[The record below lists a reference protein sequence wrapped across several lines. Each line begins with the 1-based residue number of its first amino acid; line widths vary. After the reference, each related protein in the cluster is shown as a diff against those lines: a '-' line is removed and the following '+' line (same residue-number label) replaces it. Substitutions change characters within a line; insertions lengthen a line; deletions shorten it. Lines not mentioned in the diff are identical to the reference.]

1 MHLHDIAGG
10 FHWGP
15 KWMIYIVYISLY
27 WKIRLNNMDNLELPP
42 IWDIFQI
49 STCTLTQVSHL
60 PGLPRLHRLCQILR
74 EVPGDRRSQS
84 IFDATCAIHGLIV
97 LNFIYYIYMYIYIR
111 YVYNCILYIL
121 YTKLY
126 THMVGLGGAT
136 SAARHRRGLKFS
148 PWSWPNWSKALQL
161 AHGLGTLT

>member
-1 MHLHDIAGG
+1 M
-10 FHWGP
+10 GP
-15 KWMIYIVYISLY
+15 KMDGLYCLY

-42 IWDIFQI
+42 IWDIFQEI

-97 LNFIYYIYMYIYIR
+97 LNFIYYIYVHIYRDMYIIVYYI
-111 YVYNCILYIL
+111 Y
-121 YTKLY
+121 YTQNY
-126 THMVGLGGAT
+126 THTWLVLEVPHLPLDI
-136 SAARHRRGLKFS
+136 AA
-148 PWSWPNWSKALQL
+148 A
-161 AHGLGTLT
+161 